1 MLNTDMRLKILLPF
15 RVFAESDGVKRIVA
29 ESLQGSFGF
38 LPNRLDCVVALV
50 PGILTFET
58 EMQGEVFIA
67 IDEGILTKAGREVL
81 VSVRNAIGGADLGKL
96 KQAVEMEFRKSG
108 QEEQGLRATLAK
120 LESNFVRRFAAL
132 R

>member
-1 MLNTDMRLKILLPF
+1 MRLKILLPF